1 MKRIIIII
9 TIMIFVAGSQAD
21 ESDFTACANK
31 ITAKQSEAGKP
42 EELSAEELVFH
53 L

>member
-1 MKRIIIII
+1 MRQIIIII

-21 ESDFTACANK
+21 DSDFTACANQ
-31 ITAKQSEAGKP
+31 ITAKHSDASKP